1 MIEEITDLSAIA
13 KLELR
18 IPEFDGPYTLQ
29 KIQKRLENRK
39 FLALVAKSAG
49 EIVAYKVGYGETE
62 SRFYSWIGGVLP
74 EHRRKGWATELLR
87 YQEQWCREQG
97 YREINVWTANRYRTM
112 LIFLLKEQYEIYA
125 VANDSKVL
133 MRKVLHQ
140 SG

>member
-74 EHRRKGWATELLR
+74 EHRKKGWATELLH

-97 YREINVWTANRYRTM
+97 DRDINVWTANRYRTM

-133 MRKVLHQ
+133 MRKLLQGSV
-140 SG
+140 

>member
-1 MIEEITDLSAIA
+1 MIEEVTDLSVIA
-13 KLELR
+13 DLESR
-18 IPEFDGPYTLQ
+18 IPEFDSAYTLA
-29 KIQKRLENRK
+29 KIQKRLENRR

-62 SRFYSWIGGVLP
+62 ARFYSWIGGVLP
-74 EHRRKGWATELLR
+74 EHRKKGWATKLLHH
-87 YQEQWCREQG
+87 QEQWCSKQG

-133 MRKVLHQ
+133 MRKVL
-140 SG
+140 GEDT

>member
-1 MIEEITDLSAIA
+1 MIEEITELSVIADLES
-13 KLELR
+13 R
-18 IPEFDGPYTLQ
+18 IPEFDGAYTLQ
-29 KIQKRLENRK
+29 KIQKRLENRR

-49 EIVAYKVGYGETE
+49 EVVAYKVGYGETD

-74 EHRRKGWATELLR
+74 DHRRNGWATMLLHF
-87 YQEQWCREQG
+87 QEQWCREQG

-133 MRKVLHQ
+133 MRKVIDE
-140 SG
+140 ST

>member
-1 MIEEITDLSAIA
+1 MIEETTDLSVIA
-13 KLELR
+13 KLETM
-18 IPEFDGPYTLQ
+18 IPEFDDPYALE

-74 EHRRKGWATELLR
+74 EYRRNGLATELLR

-97 YREINVWTANRYRTM
+97 YREINVWTANRYQTM
-112 LIFLLKEQYEIYA
+112 LIFLLNEQYEIYA

-133 MRKVLHQ
+133 MRKLLDE
-140 SG
+140 SS